1 MASRTVISLGA
12 KAAADTWNERD
23 ESAAACVV
31 AARRHPR
38 DTSARARGRAFSIVQ
53 AAHVDEEM
61 Q

>member
-1 MASRTVISLGA
+1 MGA